1 LQALWRLVRALF
13 GGARR
18 QADPEDGNFL
28 AVHFPG
34 KLLVSRYS
42 IPQLTPVS
50 FCSQECCCRRW

>member
-1 LQALWRLVRALF
+1 MSLFFLPYLQALWRLVRALF

-34 KLLVSRYS
+34 KLPRFSTQNSPADVCFYL
-42 IPQLTPVS
+42 
-50 FCSQECCCRRW
+50 